1 MSNEEMKNEELYEDD
16 DLLSILSDTDLT
28 EETDTEKGNK
38 HNPNLSKPVDDEE
51 LEMEDKMQSIKD
63 LANSL
68 QEKSTGANP
77 GSGDLDT
84 DLSNWFDGKDVLPS
98 DELNTYNANSTIKM
112 SYGLSRHSLKGY
124 EMMGRL
130 GSFLSDSFDV
140 LFSETALMSLDPDD
154 ALDRVKVAFTMYKE
168 LGALNQKTY
177 RDIVEQQNKWNQ
189 DNGDIDRLAM
199 LLASIPSDKLQNI
212 LEEISFGERKD

>member
-1 MSNEEMKNEELYEDD
+1 MSNEDIKNEELYEDD
-16 DLLSILSDTDLT
+16 DLLSILSETDLT
-28 EETDTEKGNK
+28 ENTEEKGNK
-38 HNPNLSKPVDDEE
+38 HNPNLSKPSDDEE
-51 LEMEDKMQSIKD
+51 SEMEDKMQSIKD

-68 QEKSTGANP
+68 QEQSTGSNP

-84 DLSNWFDGKDVLPS
+84 DLSNWFGGKDVLPS

-140 LFSETALMSLDPDD
+140 LFSETALMSLDPED

-199 LLASIPSDKLQNI
+199 LLASIPSDKLQGI
-212 LEEISFGERKD
+212 LEEISFGEKK